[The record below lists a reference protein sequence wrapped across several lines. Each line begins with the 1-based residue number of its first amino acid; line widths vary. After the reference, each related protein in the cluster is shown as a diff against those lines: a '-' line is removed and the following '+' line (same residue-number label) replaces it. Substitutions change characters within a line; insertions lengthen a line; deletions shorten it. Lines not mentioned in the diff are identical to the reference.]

1 MFPCPANNKGS
12 NCFLFLFLRK
22 ELKISIGAVFFFVCV
37 CVFFFFF
44 NGELNDD
51 ITVEIIRS

>member
-1 MFPCPANNKGS
+1 MFPHPANNKGL

-22 ELKISIGAVFFFVCV
+22 ELKIGSSA
-37 CVFFFFF
+37 VFFFFF